1 MATASS
7 SGLSS
12 DLAGGAD
19 TIVARATPAGRGALA
34 VIRISGSGAGEIA
47 KTLCPGKTFDTGWQ
61 ATLTML
67 HGATGEALDRGIVI
81 PYPAVRSYTGED
93 MFEATVHGS
102 PFLVEAVI
110 EACVGAGARRA
121 RPGEFTRRAV
131 ANGKLDLVQAEAI
144 RDLVAADTAW
154 QLRNAHEQLS
164 GSLSGVFAGLRRE
177 MVSLLA
183 AFETS
188 LDYEG
193 QGGDVAEDQIALR
206 IAACRDTVA
215 RLISTAGAGRR
226 IRDGVEVVILGRPN
240 AGKSTLFN
248 LLCGTERAIVSPHP
262 GTTRDVI
269 EAELDIGGVRMVLR
283 DTAGLR
289 ARGDAVETE
298 GHRRA
303 VSAAAEADMVI
314 LMWACGAAENEGPP
328 DAPRGVTVI
337 PVRSK
342 TDLAPGATV
351 DAGWLRVSCLTG
363 DGIDA
368 LRARLVAA
376 VAGEIPRLG
385 GAVAIAARHRGSLEQ
400 AAAELDGCDQKD
412 PEIGAERVRRALI
425 AVDELIGQVSSEE
438 VLDAIYDEFC
448 IGK

>member
-1 MATASS
+1 MAMASS

-34 VIRISGSGAGEIA
+34 VIRISGLGARDVA
-47 KTLCPGKTFDTGWQ
+47 KALCPGMTFDAGWQ

-67 HGATGEALDRGIVI
+67 HDATGEALDRGIVI
-81 PYPAVRSYTGED
+81 PFPAARSYTGED

-102 PFLVEAVI
+102 PYLVESVI

-144 RDLVAADTAW
+144 RDLVAAETAW
-154 QLRNAHEQLS
+154 QLRNAREQLS
-164 GSLSGVFAGLRRE
+164 GLLSAVFAGLRHE
-177 MVSLLA
+177 MVTLLA
-183 AFETS
+183 TLEAS

-193 QGGDVAEDQIALR
+193 QGVDVGEDQIAVR

-215 RLISTAGAGRR
+215 RLVSTAGAGQR
-226 IRDGVEVVILGRPN
+226 IRDGVGVVILGRPN

-248 LLCGTERAIVSPHP
+248 RLCGTARAIVSPHP

-289 ARGDAVETE
+289 ERGDAVETE

-303 VSAAAEADMVI
+303 VGAAAEADIVI
-314 LMWACGAAENEGPP
+314 LMWASDTAMNDEPP
-328 DAPRGVTVI
+328 EVPRGVTVI

-342 TDLAPGATV
+342 ADLGEGGNL
-351 DAGWLRVSCLTG
+351 DAGWLPVSCHTG
-363 DGIDA
+363 EGMDA
-368 LRARLVAA
+368 LRARLVAT
-376 VAGEIPRLG
+376 VAGEIPSLG
-385 GAVAIAARHRGSLEQ
+385 GAVAIAARHRESLER
-400 AAAELDGCDQKD
+400 AADELAGCEPTD
-412 PEIGAERVRRALI
+412 PEIGAERVRRAVI
-425 AVDELIGQVSSEE
+425 AVDELIGEVSSEE
-438 VLDAIYDEFC
+438 VLDAIYDDFC

>member
-1 MATASS
+1 
-7 SGLSS
+7 LSS
-12 DLAGGAD
+12 DLADGAD

-34 VIRISGSGAGEIA
+34 VIRVSGSGVRGVARI
-47 KTLCPGKTFDTGWQ
+47 LCPAITFDAGWQ

-67 HGATGEALDRGIVI
+67 HDASGEALDRGIVI
-81 PYPAVRSYTGED
+81 PFPAARSYTGED

-102 PFLVEAVI
+102 PYLVESVI

-144 RDLVAADTAW
+144 RDLVAAETAW
-154 QLRNAHEQLS
+154 QLRNAREQLS
-164 GSLSGVFAGLRRE
+164 GVLSTVFADLRHE
-177 MVSLLA
+177 MVGLLA
-183 AFETS
+183 TLEAS

-193 QGGDVAEDQIALR
+193 QGVEVGEDQIEER
-206 IAACRDTVA
+206 IAACRDTVT
-215 RLISTAGAGRR
+215 RLVSTAGAGQR
-226 IRDGVEVVILGRPN
+226 IRDGVGVVILGRPN

-289 ARGDAVETE
+289 EQGDAVETE

-303 VSAAAEADMVI
+303 LGAAAEADIVI
-314 LMWACGAAENEGPP
+314 LMWAADAEENEGPP
-328 DAPRGVTVI
+328 EVPSGVNVI
-337 PVRSK
+337 PVNSK
-342 TDLAPGATV
+342 ADLVQGGTV
-351 DAGWLRVSCLTG
+351 GTGWLPVSCHTG
-363 DGIDA
+363 EGVDA

-376 VAGEIPRLG
+376 VAGEIPNLG
-385 GAVAIAARHRGSLEQ
+385 GAVAIAARHRESLEK
-400 AAAELDGCDQKD
+400 AAGELDGCEPND

-425 AVDELIGQVSSEE
+425 AVDELIGEVSSEE
-438 VLDAIYDEFC
+438 VLDAIYDDFC